1 MVMPAECIEY
11 FNSSRT
17 YLQFILTLWLGTVK
31 ENGADTAAE
40 GSTRGKWGAD
50 LTGMRQKPP
59 HISRAFSIL
68 NGQCH
73 LEPVVPFALDL
84 HRIWRMI
91 LNEDFGTSLL
101 LLDVDGRCG

>member
-1 MVMPAECIEY
+1 M
-11 FNSSRT
+11 
-17 YLQFILTLWLGTVK
+17 TLWLGTVK
-31 ENGADTAAE
+31 ENGAEKSA

-73 LEPVVPFALDL
+73 LEPVMPFALDL